1 MPEAVIIGVGNI
13 LLKDEGVGIYAAK
26 YIDEN
31 FLFSP
36 SIDIIDGGTIGYRL
50 INYLQGY
57 DKVFILDT
65 ISADDEP
72 GSIYSMPSEALMGM
86 GHYRRTAHEVEVV
99 EMLEICSLTETMA
112 EVNVIGIVPEDI
124 KNVGI
129 DLTDKML
136 KRAEDRIRKIK
147 WNNFKLININA
158 SEYVFNDK
166 VNAVISTF
174 ALTMIPEY
182 EKIIK
187 NISSALEPGSRFV
200 VCDFKKHEQYPDW
213 LINFGVFIT
222 KPFGVLLD
230 LADRKPWKYMKEY
243 FSKVEVKEIFGGF
256 AYIAVGIV

>member
-1 MPEAVIIGVGNI
+1 MPKQTAVMPEAVIIGVGNI

-112 EVNVIGIVPEDI
+112 EVNIIGIVPEDI

-129 DLTDKML
+129 DLTDKL
-136 KRAEDRIRKIK
+136 KNHFDAFVGAAINELKKAGFKARRKRNKRSLDAIIQSY
-147 WNNFKLININA
+147 NLPHAQRPSARREVSEQLI
-158 SEYVFNDK
+158 
-166 VNAVISTF
+166 
-174 ALTMIPEY
+174 
-182 EKIIK
+182 
-187 NISSALEPGSRFV
+187 
-200 VCDFKKHEQYPDW
+200 
-213 LINFGVFIT
+213 
-222 KPFGVLLD
+222 
-230 LADRKPWKYMKEY
+230 
-243 FSKVEVKEIFGGF
+243 
-256 AYIAVGIV
+256 